1 MESFLAKLAE
11 ILDEKAIAADEP
23 LAAKPAW
30 DSLAVLSIV
39 ALAQEDYGV
48 VLHGNDV
55 RSAATARSLLE
66 LLEARRAKR

>member
-11 ILDEKAIAADEP
+11 ILDEKVVAADEA
-23 LAAKPAW
+23 LASKPAW

-48 VLHGNDV
+48 VLHGNEV
-55 RSAATARSLLE
+55 RSAATPRLLLE
-66 LLEARRAKR
+66 LIESRRRR

>member
-11 ILDEKAIAADEP
+11 ILDEKAVAADEA
-23 LAAKPAW
+23 LASKPAW

-48 VLHGNDV
+48 VLHGNEV
-55 RSAATARSLLE
+55 RSAATPRLLLE
-66 LLEARRAKR
+66 LIESRRRR

>member
-11 ILDEKAIAADEP
+11 ILDEKSVSADEP

-48 VLHGNDV
+48 VMHGTDV
-55 RSAATARSLLE
+55 RSAATPRALLD
-66 LLEARRAKR
+66 LIEARRRRP